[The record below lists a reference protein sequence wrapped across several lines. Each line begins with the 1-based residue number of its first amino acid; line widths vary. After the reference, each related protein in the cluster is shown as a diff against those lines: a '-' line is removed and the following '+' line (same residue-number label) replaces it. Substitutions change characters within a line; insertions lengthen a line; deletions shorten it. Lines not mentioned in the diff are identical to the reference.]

1 LTFHKEKEMVA
12 FRKLF
17 PVLGVFA
24 LLVGA
29 STASAQTGVPLQCT
43 ANAGVPPVV
52 RAEGFTELTG
62 DLVVTCT
69 GGNPAAPFNA
79 NFQVFLNTNITSR
92 LLSVGGTEVSEAL
105 LMIDEPGVPRTAI
118 GGGTGTPTPFC
129 VSPGPTSNPIST
141 LTTCNPANAGAT
153 YQTGTYTVFRGT
165 RQVGNPENIVTWQGV
180 PVTPPG
186 SNTRT
191 FRITNVRAN
200 AAGLG
205 ASQTLIPTQIVAYIS
220 VFPQGTL
227 PIDNPQQT
235 VGYVQQGMLFDVR
248 NCANSGG
255 PTSTGGTS
263 QVQCRSVSQ
272 DVFNDPSTG
281 TLPSNSSPAAT
292 VFGLRFREGFQTA
305 FKPRISTGQDG
316 AQPGTVFNS
325 ESGFVNSALLGG
337 VGQADFGTRLAA
349 RFTNVPA
356 NVRMFVSTTQAPGTD
371 VSTTA
376 FLVGTGDPAGNV
388 SGGVAG
394 NITIQCNSSALSTPG
409 VEVPITAGSGTAVW
423 EISASNPAANET
435 VLFYMAFAFRANQ
448 SAGQPALGTASVIGN
463 FAPFYPA
470 SGAPSAGSASSALPI
485 PRFVS
490 RTDSSSLFTINVCQT
505 NLLFPFVTNQAGFD
519 TGIAISN
526 TSADPFA
533 SPNDRLNTG
542 RCTMNYYGRLANGN
556 APTTT
561 RQQTD
566 REVTTDLP
574 LSMVL
579 STGGNYGLTGNA
591 TFQGYIIASCDFLY
605 AHGFAFITDGPIG
618 QARVAEGY
626 LALVIDG
633 SDANNL
639 RGNKLAENIGQ

>member
-1 LTFHKEKEMVA
+1 MVA

-43 ANAGVPPVV
+43 ANSGVPPVV

-69 GGNPAAPFNA
+69 GGNPASPFNA

-92 LLSVGGTEVSEAL
+92 LNSGSGTEVSEAL
-105 LMIDEPGVPRTAI
+105 LMIDEPGLPRTAV
-118 GGGTGTPTPFC
+118 GGATGTPTPFC
-129 VSPGPTSNPIST
+129 VSPGPTSNT
-141 LTTCNPANAGAT
+141 ATGVACNAPSAGAT
-153 YQTGTYTVFRGT
+153 YQTGSYTVFRGT

-191 FRITNVRAN
+191 FRITNIRAN

-255 PTSTGGTS
+255 PDTTTGTA
-263 QVQCRSVSQ
+263 QVQCRSVSA
-272 DVFNDPSTG
+272 DLYNTPTSG
-281 TLPSNSSPAAT
+281 TLPSNGAPATT

-305 FKPRISTGQDG
+305 FKPRIIPGQENSL
-316 AQPGTVFNS
+316 PGQVFNS
-325 ESGFVNSALLGG
+325 ESGFVNSALGTVSGTAGL
-337 VGQADFGTRLAA
+337 ADFGTRLAA

-356 NVRMFVSTTQAPGTD
+356 NVRIFVSSTQAPGTD
-371 VSTTA
+371 ASLSA
-376 FLVGTGDPAGNV
+376 FLIATGDPAGNA
-388 SGGVAG
+388 SGPIAG
-394 NITIQCNSSALSTPG
+394 NVTIGCNGGTTVGVNATSG

-423 EISASNPAANET
+423 EIGASNPAANET
-435 VLFYMAFAFRANQ
+435 AFFYMAFAYVANQ
-448 SAGQPALGTASVIGN
+448 SAGQPALGTAAVIGN

-470 SGAPSAGSASSALPI
+470 SGAPTAGSASGGLPI

-490 RTDSSSLFTINVCQT
+490 RTDSSNLFTISVCQT

-533 SPNDRLNTG
+533 SPNNRLNTG
-542 RCTMNYYGRLANGN
+542 RCTINYYGRLANGN

-561 RQQTD
+561 KQQTD

-574 LSMVL
+574 LTMVL

-591 TFQGYIIASCDFLY
+591 TFQGYIIAQCDFLF

-626 LALVIDG
+626 LALVLDG
-633 SDANNL
+633 SSNL
-639 RGNKLAENIGQ
+639 RGNPLGESRGE